1 MNKIFKNKLLIISL
15 LVLPLIIKAIGDPET
30 QSMISKINNTSKHC
44 HKRVKNLTELNQEIL
59 NSKKPVILAIKS
71 TSCSACDIIDEAYA
85 ELENEIGADV
95 LRLEALIE
103 FARDIKKEHDITSVP
118 TTLFFKT
125 GSKNPTHIMRGANK
139 NEIKRHAYR
148 LTGKAMPVN
157 VQSEMSKARAEAEAL
172 EEQAEAIESK
182 AEAFEN
188 KIYSKRNEPKK
199 EIKKSELGSKRESR
213 KAELK
218 AKREARR
225 AEEKAKRAELKA
237 KRAEENK

>member
-30 QSMISKINNTSKHC
+30 QSMISKINNKSKHC

-125 GSKNPTHIMRGANK
+125 GCNKPTHIMRGANK

-157 VQSEMSKARAEAEAL
+157 VQSEIL
-172 EEQAEAIESK
+172 
-182 AEAFEN
+182 
-188 KIYSKRNEPKK
+188 KK
-199 EIKKSELGSKRESR
+199 
-213 KAELK
+213 
-218 AKREARR
+218 
-225 AEEKAKRAELKA
+225 
-237 KRAEENK
+237 

>member
-15 LVLPLIIKAIGDPET
+15 LVLPLIVKAMDDPET
-30 QSMISKINNTSKHC
+30 QNMISKINNKSKHC

-125 GSKNPTHIMRGANK
+125 GCNKPTHIMRGANK

-148 LTGKAMPVN
+148 LAGKAMPAN
-157 VQSEMSKARAEAEAL
+157 VQSEMSKARAEADAL
-172 EEQAEAIESK
+172 EAEAEVIEAKAKSLESK
-182 AEAFEN
+182 AEAIEDMVYTKNN
-188 KIYSKRNEPKK
+188 K
-199 EIKKSELGSKRESR
+199 SKREAK

-218 AKREARR
+218 AKREA
-225 AEEKAKRAELKA
+225 KKAELKA
-237 KRAEENK
+237 KKAEKNK

>member
-15 LVLPLIIKAIGDPET
+15 LVLPLIVKAMDDPET
-30 QSMISKINNTSKHC
+30 QNMISKINNKSKHC

-148 LTGKAMPVN
+148 LAGKAMPAN
-157 VQSEMSKARAEAEAL
+157 VQSEMSKARAEADAL
-172 EEQAEAIESK
+172 EAEAEVIESKAKSLEAKAKSLESK
-182 AEAFEN
+182 AEAIEDMVYTKNN
-188 KIYSKRNEPKK
+188 K
-199 EIKKSELGSKRESR
+199 SKREAK

-218 AKREARR
+218 AKREAKK
-225 AEEKAKRAELKA
+225 AEK
-237 KRAEENK
+237 NK

>member
-15 LVLPLIIKAIGDPET
+15 LVLPLIVKAMDDPET
-30 QSMISKINNTSKHC
+30 QSMISKINNKSKNC

-148 LTGKAMPVN
+148 LAGKAMPAN

-172 EEQAEAIESK
+172 EAEAEVIESK
-182 AEAFEN
+182 AKSIESKAKSIEAKAESIEDMVYTKNN
-188 KIYSKRNEPKK
+188 K
-199 EIKKSELGSKRESR
+199 SKREAK

-218 AKREARR
+218 AKREA
-225 AEEKAKRAELKA
+225 KKAELKA
-237 KRAEENK
+237 KKDKKNK

>member
-15 LVLPLIIKAIGDPET
+15 LVLPLIVKAMDDPET
-30 QSMISKINNTSKHC
+30 QNMISKINNKSKHC

-148 LTGKAMPVN
+148 LAGKAMPAN
-157 VQSEMSKARAEAEAL
+157 VQSEMSKARAEADAL
-172 EEQAEAIESK
+172 EAEAEVIESKAKSLESK
-182 AEAFEN
+182 AEAIEDMVYTKNN
-188 KIYSKRNEPKK
+188 K
-199 EIKKSELGSKRESR
+199 SKREAK

-218 AKREARR
+218 AKREA
-225 AEEKAKRAELKA
+225 KKAELKA
-237 KRAEENK
+237 KKAEKNK

>member
-15 LVLPLIIKAIGDPET
+15 LVLPLIVKAMDDPET
-30 QSMISKINNTSKHC
+30 QNMISKINNKSKNC

-148 LTGKAMPVN
+148 LAGKAMPAN

-172 EEQAEAIESK
+172 EAEAEVIESK
-182 AEAFEN
+182 AKSIESKAKSIEAKAESIEDMVYTKNN
-188 KIYSKRNEPKK
+188 K
-199 EIKKSELGSKRESR
+199 SKREAK

-218 AKREARR
+218 AKREA
-225 AEEKAKRAELKA
+225 KKAELKA
-237 KRAEENK
+237 KKDKKNK

>member
-15 LVLPLIIKAIGDPET
+15 LVLPLIVKAMDDPET
-30 QSMISKINNTSKHC
+30 QNMISKINNKSKHC
-44 HKRVKNLTELNQEIL
+44 HKRVKNLTELNQEIS

-148 LTGKAMPVN
+148 LAGKAMPAN
-157 VQSEMSKARAEAEAL
+157 VQSEMS
-172 EEQAEAIESK
+172 
-182 AEAFEN
+182 
-188 KIYSKRNEPKK
+188 
-199 EIKKSELGSKRESR
+199 
-213 KAELK
+213 
-218 AKREARR
+218 
-225 AEEKAKRAELKA
+225 
-237 KRAEENK
+237 

>member
-15 LVLPLIIKAIGDPET
+15 LVLPLIVKAMDDPET
-30 QSMISKINNTSKHC
+30 QNMISKINNKSKHC

-148 LTGKAMPVN
+148 LAGKAMPAN
-157 VQSEMSKARAEAEAL
+157 VQSEMSKARAEADAL
-172 EEQAEAIESK
+172 EAEAEVIESKAKSLEAKAKSLESK
-182 AEAFEN
+182 AEAIEDMVYTKNN
-188 KIYSKRNEPKK
+188 K
-199 EIKKSELGSKRESR
+199 SKREAK

-218 AKREARR
+218 AKREA
-225 AEEKAKRAELKA
+225 KKAELKA
-237 KRAEENK
+237 KKAEKNK

>member
-15 LVLPLIIKAIGDPET
+15 LVLPLIVKAMDDPET
-30 QSMISKINNTSKHC
+30 QNMISKINNKSKHC
-44 HKRVKNLTELNQEIL
+44 HKRVKNLTELNQEIS

-148 LTGKAMPVN
+148 LAGKAMPAN
-157 VQSEMSKARAEAEAL
+157 VQSEMSKARAEADAL
-172 EEQAEAIESK
+172 EAEAEVIESKAKSLEAKAKSLESK
-182 AEAFEN
+182 AEAIEDMVYTKNN
-188 KIYSKRNEPKK
+188 K
-199 EIKKSELGSKRESR
+199 SKREAK

-218 AKREARR
+218 AKREA
-225 AEEKAKRAELKA
+225 KKAELKA
-237 KRAEENK
+237 KKAEKNK

>member
-15 LVLPLIIKAIGDPET
+15 LVLPLIVKAMDDPET
-30 QSMISKINNTSKHC
+30 QNMISKINNKSKHC
-44 HKRVKNLTELNQEIL
+44 HKRVKNLTELNQEIS

-148 LTGKAMPVN
+148 LAGKAMPAN
-157 VQSEMSKARAEAEAL
+157 VQSEMSKARAEADAL
-172 EEQAEAIESK
+172 EAEAEVIESKAKSLESK
-182 AEAFEN
+182 AEAIEDMVYTKNN
-188 KIYSKRNEPKK
+188 K
-199 EIKKSELGSKRESR
+199 SKREAK

-218 AKREARR
+218 AKREA
-225 AEEKAKRAELKA
+225 KKAELKA
-237 KRAEENK
+237 KKAEKNK